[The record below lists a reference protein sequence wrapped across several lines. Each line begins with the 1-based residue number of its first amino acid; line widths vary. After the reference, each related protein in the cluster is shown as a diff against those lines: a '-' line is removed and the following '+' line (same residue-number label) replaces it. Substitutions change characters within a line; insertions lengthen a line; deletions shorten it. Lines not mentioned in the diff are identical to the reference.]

1 MKRKGL
7 ARNQEPFVA
16 FRKLL
21 LTLCFF
27 FLCGAALGY
36 FFYDIAGRENASL
49 LKEYILQYADICA
62 TDEDSAASVL
72 SVLAVYLRYPLVIL
86 ASGASAAGI
95 VVIPLIMVLQGFG
108 LSFSAICFAAAL
120 GSKGILVAL
129 TAFGFRTLLILPVT
143 LLLSLDALPRA
154 IQLRFGHKGSADKA
168 SAKHRSSRY
177 VKLFSC
183 LLLLLVGIT
192 AELFVIPNLLRLA
205 LTGLC

>member
-1 MKRKGL
+1 
-7 ARNQEPFVA
+7 
-16 FRKLL
+16 L

-49 LKEYILQYADICA
+49 LKEYILQYADVCA
-62 TDEDSAASVL
+62 SGEDPTASVL

-120 GSKGILVAL
+120 GSEGLWVAL
-129 TAFGFRTLLILPVT
+129 AAFGFRMLLILPAT
-143 LLLSLDALPRA
+143 LLLSLDAFPRA
-154 IQLRFGHKGSADKA
+154 IQLLSGRRESADKV
-168 SAKHRSSRY
+168 STKNRSSRY
-177 VKLFSC
+177 AKLLSC
-183 LLLLLVGIT
+183 LLLLLAGIT